1 MIVRLVLPAALLLTA
16 FAIWLAATGVR
27 RRNLRRLLLALAPIL
42 ALVGLYWGLVRFITA
57 M

>member
-1 MIVRLVLPAALLLTA
+1 MIVRFVLPAALLLTA

-27 RRNLRRLLLALAPIL
+27 RRNLRRLLLAL
-42 ALVGLYWGLVRFITA
+42 VGLFWELVRFITA

>member
-27 RRNLRRLLLALAPIL
+27 RRNLRRLLLALIL
-42 ALVGLYWGLVRFITA
+42 ALGGLFWGLVRFITV

>member
-16 FAIWLAATGVR
+16 LAIWLATTGVR
-27 RRNLRRLLLALAPIL
+27 QRNLRRLLLALAPIL
-42 ALVGLYWGLVRFITA
+42 ALGGLFWGLVRFISA

>member
-27 RRNLRRLLLALAPIL
+27 RRNLRRLLLALVPIL
-42 ALVGLYWGLVRFITA
+42 ALVGLFWELVRFITA